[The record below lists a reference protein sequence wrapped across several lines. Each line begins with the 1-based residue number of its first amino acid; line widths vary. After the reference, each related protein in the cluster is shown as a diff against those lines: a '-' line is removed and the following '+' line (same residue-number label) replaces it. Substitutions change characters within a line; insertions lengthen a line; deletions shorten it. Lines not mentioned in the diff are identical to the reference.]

1 MARIA
6 GMKKLE
12 EEIKRRPDLMCPF
25 FTRRGGGD
33 LVEFSLCFY
42 VTLIL

>member
-1 MARIA
+1 MARLA
-6 GMKKLE
+6 GVKRLE
-12 EEIKRRPDLMCPF
+12 KIKRRPDHMCPV